1 MNCLWKSALAFYY
14 AKLRE
19 MFIFTV
25 YIWWS
30 NEELFFEEAPEKKDD
45 SSVSDLEDKTVVDA
59 VDKIEDLLSL
69 LLRLLVPA
77 AWGSKIV

>member
-1 MNCLWKSALAFYY
+1 MTQ
-14 AKLRE
+14 E
-19 MFIFTV
+19 V
-25 YIWWS
+25 D
-30 NEELFFEEAPEKKDD
+30 EAEND
-45 SSVSDLEDKTVVDA
+45 SFSPSGCECNDFEDKTVVEA

>member
-1 MNCLWKSALAFYY
+1 M
-14 AKLRE
+14 RQ
-19 MFIFTV
+19 
-25 YIWWS
+25 
-30 NEELFFEEAPEKKDD
+30 EEFFEEAPEKTEDY